1 MEELHGI
8 RQPQNAKEDKEA
20 AGKVKDQMENML
32 INDMISDFHFSF
44 EDLENNEYSK
54 LPLDSK
60 IKVQA
65 KAYETIK
72 KAKEEHNLSNKL
84 INKMS
89 FEKYLTLYNPFIEWE
104 NHVLTQGLD
113 QNHTS
118 STWAAFF
125 NKSPDAYKA
134 AALEAHE
141 RVNTN
146 DGELKLS

>member
-72 KAKEEHNLSNKL
+72 KAKEENNLSNKL

-89 FEKYLTLYNPFIEWE
+89 F
-104 NHVLTQGLD
+104 
-113 QNHTS
+113 
-118 STWAAFF
+118 
-125 NKSPDAYKA
+125 
-134 AALEAHE
+134 
-141 RVNTN
+141 
-146 DGELKLS
+146 